1 MAAGCRVL
9 ARTALVAFAASLVL
23 LRFVKPTFRDDLSS
37 GARMS
42 SIHRGTSLNAVTS
55 PRWTSAIRPSML
67 HRASIVEPQSPMSKL
82 KSSRMQS
89 CSDVLRV
96 NADASSDEKYV
107 VDRNYNVVITG
118 STKGVGY
125 ALAEKFLEEGD
136 SVVICSNEPQSV
148 HDEVVAELGSRFG
161 ADKVRGVPCD
171 VGVAADFDNL
181 VEYTQKELGDIDIWI
196 NNAGGN
202 LYRYGPLFEMEDRI
216 IQATVDVN
224 LVGTLYGCKRAI
236 NVMRDQPR
244 GGHIFNMLGQGQDG
258 APTANVSV
266 YGCSKRGLEQLNKS
280 LRKELKV
287 ADIDNV
293 GIHLMSPGIVKT
305 DLLMADKTIKVDKV
319 KKFIINCLA
328 EPAPDVAEELVRGAR
343 LVPIKYEQEGMD
355 GQKVPFLTPD
365 KVLGKFA
372 ARVFTGKNRG
382 RWVEEETYLPFT
394 NF

>member
-1 MAAGCRVL
+1 MKNEDGEY
-9 ARTALVAFAASLVL
+9 
-23 LRFVKPTFRDDLSS
+23 
-37 GARMS
+37 
-42 SIHRGTSLNAVTS
+42 I
-55 PRWTSAIRPSML
+55 
-67 HRASIVEPQSPMSKL
+67 
-82 KSSRMQS
+82 
-89 CSDVLRV
+89 
-96 NADASSDEKYV
+96 
-107 VDRNYNVVITG
+107 VDRSYNVVITG

-125 ALAEKFLEEGD
+125 ALAEKFLEAGD

-148 HDEVVAELGSRFG
+148 HDEVVSELATRFG
-161 ADKVRGVPCD
+161 AEKVKGTPCD
-171 VGVAADFDNL
+171 VGVPEDFDNL
-181 VEYTQKELGDIDIWI
+181 VDFTKKELGDIDIWI

-216 IQATVDVN
+216 ISATVDVN

-236 NVMRDQPR
+236 NTMREQAR

-287 ADIDNV
+287 AKIENV
-293 GIHLMSPGIVKT
+293 GVHLMSPGIVKT
-305 DLLMADKTIKVDKV
+305 DLLMADKTIQTDKV

-328 EPAPDVAEELVRGAR
+328 EPAPDVAEQLVKGAR
-343 LVPIKYEQEGMD
+343 VVPIKFENEGTD

-382 RWVEEETYLPFT
+382 RWVTEETYLPFT
-394 NF
+394 DF